1 MKMRNPYRMALP
13 AWSWKNMTAAALLF
27 SLLVDFDLRAYVAQE
42 VAAGACSAYQ
52 GWVECVLARFGCLV
66 VIWTMLACVWPLVI
80 YVARLGRVP
89 ELADSEPGWTAGQML
104 KAWFTAIYRVIEK
117 YSREMDQGNLKY
129 AGGTA
134 ALLAFVYGMSIVPI
148 FAYIAIAALSV
159 GVLYFVLM
167 VMKSLYQLCH

>member
-27 SLLVDFDLRAYVAQE
+27 SLLVDFDLRKYVAQE
-42 VAAGACSAYQ
+42 VTAGNCSAYQ
-52 GWVECVLARFGCLV
+52 GWVECVLVRFGCLV
-66 VIWTMLACVWPLVI
+66 VTWAMLACVWPLVV

-104 KAWFTAIYRVIEK
+104 KAWFTAIDGAIEK
-117 YSREMDQGNLKY
+117 YSREMAQGNLKY

-134 ALLAFVYGMSIVPI
+134 ALLAFAYGMSIIP
-148 FAYIAIAALSV
+148 FFV
-159 GVLYFVLM
+159 GVAVIALLVGVAYFGLL
-167 VMKSLYQLCH
+167 VMKGLYQLRS